1 MNIKNVAIVLAM
13 VVLACGSLVAQDKPL
28 ALHTPDTLKVPIK
41 DSTDHIGIVGL
52 PYFSYSPE
60 TQLKVGIA
68 GIVSFHLDDRDVVNR
83 RSSTVSAGASA
94 SQLGQNMIA
103 TNFDLYFN
111 RLRSRVSGRVGYENM
126 PVRYYG
132 IGAETPQENEIWF
145 YPLYLKI
152 FASYFHQVV
161 KTDDGQG
168 FTVGGRLEYWNTV
181 VDQEL
186 TQTPSYGAPTGWEG
200 GLNVGLGLTMTY
212 DTRDNAYF
220 PTKNM
225 YVEVRSM
232 TYPQVLNA
240 DFGYTRSYLDLRG
253 FTSVPI
259 GSEQL
264 VFGGQMLYDITIG
277 EAPFYDLPTYG
288 GDLLMRGILR
298 NRFIDQASW
307 CGQLEARAR
316 LWWILGLAAFVSYGD
331 VAPDLTSFS
340 TSHARLAG
348 GAGLR
353 VYLDR
358 EAGLT
363 GRIDVG
369 FSELGSA
376 VYFTFGEAF

>member
-1 MNIKNVAIVLAM
+1 MNTKGIALALVLTIWGCGT
-13 VVLACGSLVAQDKPL
+13 LAAQDKPL
-28 ALHTPDTLKVPIK
+28 GLKRPDTLKVAIK
-41 DSTDHIGIVGL
+41 DSTDHLGIVGL

-60 TQLKVGIA
+60 TELKVGIA
-68 GIVSFHLDDRDVVNR
+68 GIISFHLDDRDVPNR
-83 RSSTVSAGASA
+83 RSSTLSAGASA

-152 FASYFHQVV
+152 FASYFHRVV
-161 KTDDGQG
+161 QTDEGQG

-186 TQTPSYGAPTGWEG
+186 TMTPSFGAPTGWEG

-220 PTKNM
+220 PTKNF
-225 YVEVRSM
+225 YVEARSM
-232 TYPQVLNA
+232 TYPKVLKA
-240 DFGYTRSYLDLRG
+240 DFGYTRSYVDLRG

-259 GSEQL
+259 GSELL
-264 VFGGQMLYDITIG
+264 VIGGQMLYDITIG
-277 EAPFYDLPTYG
+277 DAPFYDLPTYG

-298 NRFIDQASW
+298 SRFVDQASW
-307 CGQLEARAR
+307 CGQVEARA
-316 LWWILGLAAFVSYGD
+316 
-331 VAPDLTSFS
+331 
-340 TSHARLAG
+340 
-348 GAGLR
+348 
-353 VYLDR
+353 
-358 EAGLT
+358 
-363 GRIDVG
+363 
-369 FSELGSA
+369 
-376 VYFTFGEAF
+376 

>member
-1 MNIKNVAIVLAM
+1 MNIKFVGLAVS
-13 VVLACGSLVAQDKPL
+13 VVLALYSNANAQDKPL
-28 ALHTPDTLKVPIK
+28 RLKTPDTLKVAIK

-52 PYFSYSPE
+52 PYVSYSPE

-68 GIVSFHLDDRDVVNR
+68 GIISFHLDDRDVENR
-83 RSSTVSAGASA
+83 RSSTISAGASA

-111 RLRSRVSGRVGYENM
+111 RLRSRVSGRIGYENM

-145 YPLYLKI
+145 YPLYLKV
-152 FASYFHQVV
+152 FASYFHRVV
-161 KTDDGQG
+161 STEDGQG

-181 VDQEL
+181 VDEQL
-186 TQTPSYGAPTGWEG
+186 TQTPSYGAPVGWEG
-200 GLNVGLGLTMTY
+200 GLSVGLGLTMTY

-220 PTKNM
+220 PTRNM
-225 YVEVRSM
+225 YAEVRSM
-232 TYPQVLNA
+232 TYPKVMKA
-240 DFGYTRSYLDLRG
+240 DYGYTRSYLDLRG
-253 FTSVPI
+253 YHAIMI
-259 GSEQL
+259 GDEPL
-264 VFGGQMLYDITIG
+264 VIGGQMLYDITLG

-298 NRFIDQASW
+298 NRFVDQASLA
-307 CGQLEARAR
+307 GQVEARMR
-316 LWWILGLAAFVSYGD
+316 IWWILGLAAFAAYGD
-331 VAPDLTSFS
+331 VAPDAFSFS
-340 TSHARLAG
+340 TSHARLTG

-358 EAGLT
+358 EAGLI

-369 FSELGSA
+369 FSEFGSA
-376 VYFTFGEAF
+376 VYFTFGESF

>member
-1 MNIKNVAIVLAM
+1 MNIKSVCF
-13 VVLACGSLVAQDKPL
+13 VVLLLAGSCGTLTAQDKPL
-28 ALHTPDTLKVPIK
+28 GLRPPDTIKVAIK
-41 DSTDHIGIVGL
+41 DSTDHIGVVGL

-60 TQLKVGIA
+60 TELKVGIA
-68 GIVSFHLDDRDVVNR
+68 GIISFHLDDRDVVNR
-83 RSSTVSAGASA
+83 RSSTISAGASA

-111 RLRSRVSGRVGYENM
+111 RLRSRISGRVGYENM

-161 KTDDGQG
+161 RTEDGQG
-168 FTVGGRLEYWNTV
+168 FTLGGRLEYWNTE
-181 VDQEL
+181 VDEEL
-186 TQTPSYGAPTGWEG
+186 TLDPSFGAPVGWDG
-200 GLNVGLGLTMTY
+200 GLNVGLGLTMSY

-225 YVEVRSM
+225 YAEVRSM
-232 TYPQVLNA
+232 TYLKTMTA

-253 FTSVPI
+253 FTSIPI
-259 GSEQL
+259 GSEDL
-264 VFGGQMLYDITIG
+264 VIGGQLLYDITLK

-288 GDLLMRGILR
+288 GDQMMRGILR
-298 NRFIDQASW
+298 YRFVDKASL
-307 CGQLEARAR
+307 CAQVEARAR
-316 LWWILGLAAFVSYGD
+316 VWWVLGLAAFAAYGD

-340 TSHARLAG
+340 TSHARLTG
-348 GAGLR
+348 GGGLR

-369 FSELGSA
+369 FSELGTA

>member
-1 MNIKNVAIVLAM
+1 MNIKSV
-13 VVLACGSLVAQDKPL
+13 GLVILMASIALGTLSAQDRPVGL
-28 ALHTPDTLKVPIK
+28 RTPDTIKVAIK

-60 TQLKVGIA
+60 TELKVGIA
-68 GIVSFHLDDRDVVNR
+68 GIISFQLDDRDVVNR
-83 RSSTVSAGASA
+83 RSSTISAGASA

-111 RLRSRVSGRVGYENM
+111 RLRSRISGRVGYENM

-132 IGAETPQENEIWF
+132 IGAETLEENEIWF

-161 KTDDGQG
+161 KTEDGQG
-168 FTVGGRLEYWNTV
+168 LTFGGRLEYWNTV

-186 TQTPSYGAPTGWEG
+186 TLDPSYGAPVGWEG
-200 GLNVGLGLTMTY
+200 GLNVGLGLTMSY

-232 TYPQVLNA
+232 TYPKVLNA

-253 FTSVPI
+253 FTSVTI
-259 GSEQL
+259 GSEKV
-264 VFGGQMLYDITIG
+264 VFGGQMLYDVTLND
-277 EAPFYDLPTYG
+277 APFYDLPTYG
-288 GDLLMRGILR
+288 GDQLMRGILR
-298 NRFIDQASW
+298 YRFIDKASL
-307 CGQLEARAR
+307 CAQVEARAR
-316 LWWILGLAAFVSYGD
+316 IWWILGLAAFAAYGD

-340 TSHARLAG
+340 TNHARITG
-348 GAGLR
+348 GGGLR

-369 FSELGSA
+369 FSELGTA